1 MSTLQISLAVV
12 GVVLLGLI
20 VAYNA
25 WNNRRHAPKRADR
38 DEQARQ
44 GAEDAARF
52 EPALDGVDVTDL
64 PPHMRPA
71 ATQPLHVP
79 THDPLLDATPEKPE
93 FTPAAAAQHA
103 APGTPPAAQPVEGA
117 AASATAETAAGVAPT
132 VPTANAAP
140 AHQPLPA
147 ERKLALDGLI
157 DAIAPIQLE
166 HSVSGEAALH
176 VQPTTRR
183 AGSKPFRIEGLNEA
197 TREWESVRAGQR
209 YSAFQAGVQLANRTG
224 ALNEIEF
231 SEFAAKAQTF
241 ADALNGAL
249 ELPDMLHEV
258 GRARELDQFASEHDA
273 QLSFMLRARTAAWSP
288 GYVRQHAGALG
299 FVMTNMPGRMMLPSP
314 VPGNYPLLVLAFD
327 AQAAQAADL
336 DRTAFHEVMLS
347 LDVPQVPRTEQPFAR
362 LREVAQA
369 LCEAMDGVLCDQ
381 NGQPLHPQVL
391 EPIAGD
397 LEQLY
402 DQLDQREL
410 SAGSMLARR
419 LFN

>member
-71 ATQPLHVP
+71 ATQPLSTP
-79 THDPLLDATPEKPE
+79 LHDPLLDAMPQKAE
-93 FTPAAAAQHA
+93 FEAPIAAPLPATAAAPVVADAAAADAAAAQQAPA
-103 APGTPPAAQPVEGA
+103 AP
-117 AASATAETAAGVAPT
+117 
-132 VPTANAAP
+132 AAP

-157 DAIAPIQLE
+157 DAIAPIQME
-166 HSVSGEAALH
+166 QSVSGEAALQ

-183 AGSKPFRIEGLNEA
+183 AGSKPFRIEGFNET
-197 TREWESVRAGQR
+197 TRDWESVRAGQR
-209 YSAFQAGVQLANRTG
+209 YNAFQAGVQLANRTG

-288 GYVRQHAGALG
+288 GYVRQHAGQLG

-336 DRTAFHEVMLS
+336 DRTAFHDVMLS

>member
-38 DEQARQ
+38 DEQQRQ

-52 EPALDGVDVTDL
+52 EPALDGLDVTNL
-64 PPHMRPA
+64 P
-71 ATQPLHVP
+71 
-79 THDPLLDATPEKPE
+79 
-93 FTPAAAAQHA
+93 AQQRQSM
-103 APGTPPAAQPVEGA
+103 AAQPEMVQESLLDLGAEPQGDA
-117 AASATAETAAGVAPT
+117 AAMPELQTGATPADRAM
-132 VPTANAAP
+132 AAP
-140 AHQPLPA
+140 DAVEAPA
-147 ERKLALDGLI
+147 MAGAKPVPSTERKLALDGLI
-157 DAIAPIQLE
+157 DAMAPIHLEQLI
-166 HSVSGEAALH
+166 SGDAALQI
-176 VQPTTRR
+176 QPTTRR

-197 TREWESVRAGQR
+197 SREWETVRAGQR

-231 SEFAAKAQTF
+231 SEFAAKAQHF
-241 ADALNGAL
+241 ADALGASL

-258 GRARELDQFASEHDA
+258 GRARELDLFASEHDA

-288 GYVRQHAGALG
+288 GYVRQHAGQLG
-299 FVMTNMPGRMMLPSP
+299 FVMSNMPGRMVLPSP
-314 VPGNYPLLVLAFD
+314 VPGNYPLLVLGFD

-336 DRTAFHEVMLS
+336 DRTAFHEVALS
-347 LDVPQVPRTEQPFAR
+347 LDVPQVPRAEQPFAR

-381 NGQPLHPQVL
+381 NGSPLHPQVL
-391 EPIAGD
+391 EPIAAD

>member
-25 WNNRRHAPKRADR
+25 WNTRRHAPKRADR

-64 PPHMRPA
+64 PPHMRQA
-71 ATQPLHVP
+71 STQPLSTP
-79 THDPLLDATPEKPE
+79 LHDPLLDAMPDKPE
-93 FTPAAAAQHA
+93 FDAPIAAPQPDKAVAPVAHGAGVEEPSPTQTAAAA
-103 APGTPPAAQPVEGA
+103 PV
-117 AASATAETAAGVAPT
+117 
-132 VPTANAAP
+132 
-140 AHQPLPA
+140 HQPLPA

-157 DAIAPIQLE
+157 DAIAPIQME
-166 HSVSGEAALH
+166 QSVSGEAALQ

-183 AGSKPFRIEGLNEA
+183 AGSKPFRIEGFNEA
-197 TREWESVRAGQR
+197 TRDWESVRAGQR
-209 YSAFQAGVQLANRTG
+209 YNAFQAGVQLANRTG

-288 GYVRQHAGALG
+288 GYVRQHAGQLG

-347 LDVPQVPRTEQPFAR
+347 LDVPQVPRTEQPFAK

-397 LEQLY
+397 LELLY